1 MTGRERLLCAL
12 NHKEPD
18 TVPVFECVYSRPLF
32 KEVLGYV
39 PETFDPVSVL
49 ECSHRIGYD
58 FAFIPIPGVSGF
70 RPEGMKDTV
79 YVDEWGIKR
88 MIAENTWPID
98 AEIEVPLKNAED
110 WKNYKMPDPE
120 AEFRYK
126 GLADCLK
133 LAKEYGMGVIGNV
146 RGPFSAA
153 WQLFGMENFFI
164 MLYEEPDIVHQSLT
178 ACTEFSLACAR
189 RMAQMGVDAILYSD
203 DYGSIEAPLLSPAL
217 FREFIVPQL
226 VRIQEETA
234 KMGQKML
241 LHSDGNIGELIPDIM
256 STGIKGLHPIQ
267 RCKGMD
273 LGEIKKKYGH
283 QVTIFGN
290 VDNSTTLVS
299 GTIEEIEEM
308 VKECI
313 RIAGPGGGYCLGS
326 DHSVHD
332 DIPNKNVFA
341 MYEAARRYG
350 KYPISI

>member
-88 MIAENTWPID
+88 MIADNTWPID

-110 WKNYKMPDPE
+110 WANYKMPDPE

-133 LAKEYGMGVIGNV
+133 LAKEYGMGVVGNV

-164 MLYEEPDIVHQSLT
+164 MLYEDPDTVHQALT
-178 ACTEFSLACAR
+178 ASTEFSLACAR

-203 DYGSIEAPLLSPAL
+203 DYGSIEAPLLSPAH

-256 STGIKGLHPIQ
+256 STGIQGLHPIQ
-267 RCKGMD
+267 RCKGID
-273 LGEIKKKYGH
+273 LADIKSKYGH

-290 VDNSTTLVS
+290 IDNSTTLVS
-299 GTIEEIEEM
+299 GTTEEIEEM

-332 DIPNKNVFA
+332 DIPNKNVFTV
-341 MYEAARRYG
+341 YEAARRYG
-350 KYPISI
+350 KYPINI